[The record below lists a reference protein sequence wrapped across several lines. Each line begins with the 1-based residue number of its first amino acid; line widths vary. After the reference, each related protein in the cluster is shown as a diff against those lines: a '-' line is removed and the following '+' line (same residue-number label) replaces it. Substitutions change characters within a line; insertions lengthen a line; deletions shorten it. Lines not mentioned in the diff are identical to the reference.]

1 MRIKSFILLLLG
13 FLVIWTGHNTSA
25 ADLRG
30 KFALSAKG
38 GMALTTGSGFSSK
51 DDTDQAYGFG
61 ASVEYFF
68 LRGLSGGL
76 EIIHTSFPGEKKKSG
91 YYAWYDTYASTGWNW
106 TKIGVFGRIVPG
118 PERKLSPFLKA
129 GVGLFIPRADD
140 WLYFTGGADAPPG
153 WPLHDATFTRNT
165 YGKGQFGY
173 GFGFG
178 LHYLA
183 TPRMLFYLEIP
194 FDVVSAKGLVID
206 WLDTPIGV
214 GQHHEIYGNRYHLSL
229 LAGVSFLLGP
239 LRPAEE
245 PAVIP

>member
-1 MRIKSFILLLLG
+1 MRKSTLVLLG
-13 FLVIWTGHNTSA
+13 FMIVFAADGTPA
-25 ADLRG
+25 ADLSG
-30 KFALSAKG
+30 KLVLSAKG

-61 ASVEYFF
+61 ASVEYFL

-76 EIIHTSFPGEKKKSG
+76 EIIHTSFPGEKKGSG

-106 TKIGVFGRIVPG
+106 TKIGVFGRIVAG
-118 PERKLSPFLKA
+118 PERKLSPFLKV

-140 WLYFTGGADAPPG
+140 WLYFVGGEGAPPG
-153 WPLHDATFTRNT
+153 WPLNDVTFTRNT
-165 YGKGQFGY
+165 YGKGQLGY

-194 FDVVSAKGLVID
+194 FDVVSAKGLVIEWAD
-206 WLDTPIGV
+206 SQTGV
-214 GQHHEIYGNRYHLSL
+214 GRRNEIYGNRYHLCL
-229 LAGVSFLLGP
+229 LAGVSFLLGAV
-239 LRPAEE
+239 RPTEE
-245 PAVIP
+245 PAAIP

>member
-1 MRIKSFILLLLG
+1 MRLKNSILFLCGL
-13 FLVIWTGHNTSA
+13 LVIWMGKSSLA

-38 GMALTTGSGFSSK
+38 GISLTTGSGFSSK

-68 LRGLSGGL
+68 LRGLSGGV
-76 EIIHTSFPGEKKKSG
+76 EMVHTFFPGERKKSG

-118 PERKLSPFLKA
+118 PERKFSPFLK
-129 GVGLFIPRADD
+129 VGFGLYVPRVED
-140 WLYFTGGADAPPG
+140 WLYYPGGEDAPPG

-183 TPRMLFYLEIP
+183 TPRMLLYLEIP
-194 FDVVSAKGLVID
+194 FDVVSAKGLVIEWVD
-206 WLDTPIGV
+206 DQTGV
-214 GQHHEIYGNRYHLSL
+214 GQRHEIYGNRYHLSL
-229 LAGVSFLLGP
+229 FAGVSFLLGP
-239 LRPAEE
+239 EKKAEK
-245 PAVIP
+245 ARLIP